1 VKNIKIEDRAFRGGS
16 WNFAAWY
23 CRASFRYRYGPGSR
37 HIFIGF
43 RVALSSPQDRSSL
56 PSSVLPSNGFPLS
69 SSSGQ

>member
-1 VKNIKIEDRAFRGGS
+1 VNIDNEDRALRGGS
-16 WNFAAWY
+16 WFFAAGF
-23 CRASFRYRYGPGSR
+23 CRASLRFRCGPGGR
-37 HIFIGF
+37 RIHFGF